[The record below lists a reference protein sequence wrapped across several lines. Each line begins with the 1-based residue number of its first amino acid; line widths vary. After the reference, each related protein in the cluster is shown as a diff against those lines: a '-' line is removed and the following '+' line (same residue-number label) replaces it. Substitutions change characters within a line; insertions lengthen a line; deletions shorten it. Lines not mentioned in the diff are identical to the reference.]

1 MSEPSKKPPSK
12 DSSWPEVMRTVGPY
26 MNIGWVFVVA
36 MGMGIYGGYK
46 ADMYLGTGPWLMV
59 VGALLG
65 MAAGFYNFFLVV
77 LRK

>member
-1 MSEPSKKPPSK
+1 MSEPSKMPPSK
-12 DSSWPEVMRTVGPY
+12 KSSWPEVMRTSGPY
-26 MNIGWVFVVA
+26 MNIGWTFVVA
-36 MGMGIYGGYK
+36 MGIGIYGGYR
-46 ADMYLGTGPWLMV
+46 ADAYFGTEPWLMV

>member
-1 MSEPSKKPPSK
+1 MSEPSKTPPAK
-12 DSSWPEVMRTVGPY
+12 KSSWPEVMRSLGPY
-26 MNIGWVFVVA
+26 MNIGWMFVVA
-36 MGMGIYGGYK
+36 MVIGVYGGYK
-46 ADMYLGTGPWLMV
+46 ADTYFGTEPWLMV

>member
-1 MSEPSKKPPSK
+1 MSEPSKTPPSK
-12 DSSWPEVMRTVGPY
+12 DSSWPQVMRAIGPY

-46 ADMYLGTGPWLMV
+46 ADAYFGTEPWLMV

>member
-1 MSEPSKKPPSK
+1 MPEPSKKPSAK
-12 DSSWPEVMRTVGPY
+12 DSSWPEVMRAVGPY

-36 MGMGIYGGYK
+36 MGLGIYTGYK
-46 ADMYLGTGPWLMV
+46 ADMYFGTEPWLMV

-65 MAAGFYNFFLVV
+65 MAVGFYNFFLVV